1 MYIFLYIFLMTT
13 LGELLK
19 NQTRTEILRILTL
32 HRFPQGIRALAVFAG
47 THPYATSRVLH
58 ELLEE
63 GLIEKGG
70 TKCRPT
76 YCLRTANPEAA
87 RLQLLF
93 EADRN
98 ELLRREKEDLSSRAR
113 EFVTFNRQALCAIQ
127 HAKESIHGS
136 V

>member
-1 MYIFLYIFLMTT
+1 MIP

-19 NQTRTEILRILTL
+19 NQTRTEVLRKLAL
-32 HRFPQGIRALAVFAG
+32 LGYPQGVRALAVFAG
-47 THPYATSRVLH
+47 THPYATSKALH

-63 GLIEKGG
+63 GLIEKEGS
-70 TKCRPT
+70 KSRPT
-76 YCLRTANPEAA
+76 YRFRSAHPESA

-98 ELLRREKEDLSSRAR
+98 ELLRREREDLSRRAR
-113 EFVTFNRQALCAIQ
+113 EFLKFNRQALRAIQ
-127 HAKESIHGS
+127 QAKESIHGP